1 MAVFH
6 CFFNDRIILH
16 CMYVCVCICFHN
28 KLWKILQEMEIY
40 IYTHTHTY
48 IYIYIY
54 NIFLIQTST
63 DDHLGCYHVLNIINS
78 KAVNVGAHVSFQF
91 SVTFF

>member
-1 MAVFH
+1 MAVVH
-6 CFFNDRIILH
+6 CFLMTELYSIV
-16 CMYVCVCICFHN
+16 CMCVCVCVCVCV
-28 KLWKILQEMEIY
+28 
-40 IYTHTHTY
+40 
-48 IYIYIY
+48 Y

-78 KAVNVGAHVSFQF
+78 KAVNVGAHASFQF

>member
-1 MAVFH
+1 
-6 CFFNDRIILH
+6 
-16 CMYVCVCICFHN
+16 MYMFPQQTVEN
-28 KLWKILQEMEIY
+28 SSRDGNIY
-40 IYTHTHTY
+40 IYTHTHT
-48 IYIYIY
+48 YIYIY